1 MFSNKDIFDIVCN
14 GYNKKLFKNLT
25 GNEARKYS
33 SGKLSTEMSSTR
45 ASEIVDIFFK
55 SFRSKWKGCCRKKN
69 RLMKNHEDWL
79 KKDINDNEVSTSQLP
94 IKKVGRKNVAFTV
107 ASEKT
112 KIRRS
117 DELRESK
124 STEEL
129 LHSAFLALKKD
140 GRTEDAKVVK
150 QILDSG
156 KKSSNLIKRIR
167 SFTAEKALGMILD
180 CGLSKADYQ
189 TLRSEAFKLSST
201 RSDCIYPTYNA
212 VRKAKQD
219 CLPKRAII
227 VSDYCAELDLQSLMD
242 HTTERIFQLL
252 NEEKVSSLESN
263 TRLKMIHKVGFD
275 GSLGQSVYKQFT
287 TETERNL
294 L

>member
-124 STEEL
+124 
-129 LHSAFLALKKD
+129 
-140 GRTEDAKVVK
+140 
-150 QILDSG
+150 
-156 KKSSNLIKRIR
+156 
-167 SFTAEKALGMILD
+167 
-180 CGLSKADYQ
+180 
-189 TLRSEAFKLSST
+189 
-201 RSDCIYPTYNA
+201 
-212 VRKAKQD
+212 
-219 CLPKRAII
+219 
-227 VSDYCAELDLQSLMD
+227 
-242 HTTERIFQLL
+242 
-252 NEEKVSSLESN
+252 
-263 TRLKMIHKVGFD
+263 
-275 GSLGQSVYKQFT
+275 
-287 TETERNL
+287 
-294 L
+294 